1 LLCYIPGLIV
11 QFFTL
16 WFGYFVLG
24 KKMAPMDAIK
34 ASFQFV
40 NQNLGTLIVFYLAS
54 MLAYFVGAI
63 LCGIG
68 LLVAVP
74 VVVIAQA
81 YMWRRLQNRP
91 VAA

>member
-1 LLCYIPGLIV
+1 
-11 QFFTL
+11 
-16 WFGYFVLG
+16 
-24 KKMAPMDAIK
+24 
-34 ASFQFV
+34 
-40 NQNLGTLIVFYLAS
+40 

-74 VVVIAQA
+74 VVIIAQA
-81 YMWRRLQNRP
+81 YMWRRLQNMP